1 MASNSYL
8 NLAGQKQ
15 GSIKGGV
22 TQKGRE
28 GNILVMAFHHEIT
41 SPIDTAS
48 GLATGKRMHKP
59 FVITKEIDRS
69 SPLLYSVLVT
79 NENLTTWELSCFGA
93 KPNGAEIK
101 TYTVT
106 LNNARIVDITSTM
119 LNNRIGDNAKLPL
132 MEDVSFAYQKITW
145 TWIDGNIQSS
155 DDWESPVV

>member
-15 GSIKGGV
+15 GPVKGGV

-41 SPIDTAS
+41 SPTDAAS
-48 GLATGKRMHKP
+48 GLPAGKRMHKP

-69 SPLLYSVLVT
+69 SPLLYSAMVN
-79 NENLTTWELSCFGA
+79 NENINTWELSCFGA

-101 TYTVT
+101 TYNIT
-106 LNNARIVDITSTM
+106 LNNARIINITSTM
-119 LNNRIGDNAKLPL
+119 LNNKISENARMPL
-132 MEDVSFAYQKITW
+132 MEEISFAYQKITW
-145 TWIDGNIQSS
+145 TWADGAIQSS
-155 DDWESPVV
+155 DDWESPIV